1 MYSSA
6 AIYVEFLK
14 YVTKDLFLHMSSSFM
29 DNNKTSRVDASKF
42 IEGIQWLLED
52 GFSRL
57 GISQRWGFRRDSDL
71 AIFFPQTFSAFRQSL
86 LPTMMMM
93 TMLQLKR
100 RRHSRFDDL
109 EYHLSSGSLLLLL

>member
-1 MYSSA
+1 
-6 AIYVEFLK
+6 
-14 YVTKDLFLHMSSSFM
+14 LF
-29 DNNKTSRVDASKF
+29 DASKF

-57 GISQRWGFRRDSDL
+57 GISQRWGFRQDSDL

-93 TMLQLKR
+93 TMLQLR
-100 RRHSRFDDL
+100 RRFDDL
-109 EYHLSSGSLLLLL
+109 EYHPSSGSLLLL

>member
-1 MYSSA
+1 
-6 AIYVEFLK
+6 
-14 YVTKDLFLHMSSSFM
+14 LF
-29 DNNKTSRVDASKF
+29 DASKF

-57 GISQRWGFRRDSDL
+57 GISQRWGFRQDSDL